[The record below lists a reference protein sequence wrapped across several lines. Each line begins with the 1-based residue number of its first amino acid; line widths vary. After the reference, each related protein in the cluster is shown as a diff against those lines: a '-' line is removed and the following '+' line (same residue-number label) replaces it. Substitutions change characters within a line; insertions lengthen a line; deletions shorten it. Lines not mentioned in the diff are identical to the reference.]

1 MNPKAI
7 TDATGQFLFDQARR
21 FVRRL
26 GPGREATDDCVAEFV
41 ARGVQVRT
49 RESAASRPLLV
60 RSGQNAVRDYLR
72 HERRVQARE
81 APPEAAALIPDP
93 RPTPHVHLLGSTF
106 RQAVAVAIQQL
117 TERQRTVFH
126 WHVQEAASFRE
137 IAERLGTTE
146 GAARQTFFQT
156 RQRLQTLLTGDGW
169 SEGFLREFIAES
181 ARKN

>member
-1 MNPKAI
+1 MEPKAV

-21 FVRRL
+21 FLRRL
-26 GPGREATDDCVAEFV
+26 RPGRETADDCVAEFV
-41 ARGVQVRT
+41 ARGVQVRN
-49 RESAASRPLLV
+49 RESAAPRPLLV
-60 RSGQNAVRDYLR
+60 RSGQNAVRDFLR

-81 APPEAAALIPDP
+81 APEEAAALTPDA
-93 RPTPHVHLLGSTF
+93 RPTPHEHLLGSTF
-106 RQAVAVAIQQL
+106 RQAVAVALSQL
-117 TERQRTVFH
+117 TERQRTVFQ
-126 WHVQEAASFRE
+126 WHVQDGASFRE

-169 SEGFLREFIAES
+169 SEGFLRDFIADT